1 MPTAKP
7 DEFDHLLIALRNVYG
22 VPNVERESVHMI
34 NDHIDEETGE
44 HVKIVEYR
52 FRVREDVQ
60 LSDVE
65 LKAIHS
71 VIGQAAAELNALK
84 KS

>member
-1 MPTAKP
+1 LT
-7 DEFDHLLIALRNVYG
+7 
-22 VPNVERESVHMI
+22 VERESIHMI
-34 NDHIDEETGE
+34 DDHIDEE
-44 HVKIVEYR
+44 
-52 FRVREDVQ
+52 VREDVQ

>member
-1 MPTAKP
+1 VLAELFGSAEAVAMVRRLIVTPG
-7 DEFDHLLIALRNVYG
+7 LLIL
-22 VPNVERESVHMI
+22 
-34 NDHIDEETGE
+34 
-44 HVKIVEYR
+44 
-52 FRVREDVQ
+52 DVQ

-84 KS
+84 KR

>member
-44 HVKIVEYR
+44 HAKIVEYR

-65 LKAIHS
+65 LKAHS